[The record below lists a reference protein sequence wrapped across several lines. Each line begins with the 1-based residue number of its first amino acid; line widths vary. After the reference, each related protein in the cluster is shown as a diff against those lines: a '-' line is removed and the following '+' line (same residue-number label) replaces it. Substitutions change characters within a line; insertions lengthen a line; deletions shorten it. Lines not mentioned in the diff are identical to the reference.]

1 MINRIF
7 TLFKIARKLAKSDAL
22 KILSKHYDI
31 PFIIKFLSGILSIS
45 FSKEDDVNKS
55 LNDKQQLCKSI
66 ESMGPTFIKLGQ
78 FLATRPD
85 IIGEELSVQ
94 LEKLQDKLPAFENSI
109 AKKIIEKSLGETTN
123 RSITNLSEPIAAASI
138 AQVHKAQ
145 IDDSG
150 VIKDVAIKI
159 LRPNIKKTF
168 NDEIDALMLL
178 AYFIE
183 NTLKKTKRLRL
194 VEVVYLL
201 KEITNHE
208 MDLRF
213 EAAAANEYA
222 ENTKNDLGFNVPKIY
237 WSFTSD
243 EVLTLD
249 WIDGIS
255 IREKNLMEKKNIQVN
270 EIASNIIQHFL
281 RQAVRDGFFLFVLFG
296 ALLETAGGGQYFLD
310 LAFAMVGKMRG
321 GPAKAAILGSGMTG
335 MISGSSVANTVTTG
349 TFTIPIMKKT
359 GFSKEK
365 AGAIEVSSSV
375 NGQIMPPV
383 MGAAAFVM
391 ASFIGV
397 TYFEVVKHAFLPAVI
412 SYIALFYISHLEALK
427 LNLKGMTEEDVPNL
441 RKTFLSG
448 LHFLIPIFVLIYLL
462 TYLRL
467 TASYSI
473 FYATIALISV
483 NFLNKIYRSNE
494 NGGLT
499 SSLKLWFNQTVVGFQ
514 KGAINMVAVG
524 IAIATAGVIVG
535 SVASTGLS
543 TNLIIVIESIA
554 KDNVIILILLT
565 ILLCLLLGMGLP
577 TTANYVVVAS
587 LMSMVLVDVGN
598 ASGYIFPLIAVHLFV
613 FYFGLMA
620 DVTPPVG
627 LASYAAAGISG
638 GDPLKTGIQAFW
650 YSLRTGILPIVF
662 LFNHELLLM
671 GIENLFHAI
680 VVILTSLTGIL
691 VFTSATQGWFFNK
704 LRWYEIIVF
713 LLVSLSLLS
722 PGFVLNKFYPKY
734 DFQDLRNSNKLLFEP
749 EKEIHIKVT
758 RYSEYGERYKLFV
771 IEKNIFDKKFNLK
784 DYGIDIVEKNNQIM
798 VDNLKW
804 NGAAKKAGFEMDDV
818 LNELKV
824 ENLDRPNKS
833 LVYPF
838 AFILLIVFGYLN
850 YKRK

>member
-1 MINRIF
+1 MNKNF
-7 TLFKIARKLAKSDAL
+7 DTPAKDKIQEDLSPTKKLSGLHL
-22 KILSKHYDI
+22 KIVLAIAIAWSLFQLWYAS
-31 PFIIKFLSGILSIS
+31 PFPFWFNFGIIKGLPARAIHLGFALLLAFLIFPISRSKKISLFDILIAIIGAFCCLYIYLYYDQLVDRGGMLLKIDLIGFKLPLELIIGIVGILILL
-45 FSKEDDVNKS
+45 E
-55 LNDKQQLCKSI
+55 
-66 ESMGPTFIKLGQ
+66 
-78 FLATRPD
+78 ATRRVVGIPLV
-85 IIGEELSVQ
+85 IIAVFFLLFSYFGKYAPEIISHGGLS
-94 LEKLQDKLPAFENSI
+94 L
-109 AKKIIEKSLGETTN
+109 
-123 RSITNLSEPIAAASI
+123 
-138 AQVHKAQ
+138 
-145 IDDSG
+145 
-150 VIKDVAIKI
+150 
-159 LRPNIKKTF
+159 
-168 NDEIDALMLL
+168 
-178 AYFIE
+178 
-183 NTLKKTKRLRL
+183 KRL
-194 VEVVYLL
+194 
-201 KEITNHE
+201 IGFHWF
-208 MDLRF
+208 DQ
-213 EAAAANEYA
+213 EAI
-222 ENTKNDLGFNVPKIY
+222 F
-237 WSFTSD
+237 
-243 EVLTLD
+243 
-249 WIDGIS
+249 GIPIGVS
-255 IREKNLMEKKNIQVN
+255 VDFI
-270 EIASNIIQHFL
+270 
-281 RQAVRDGFFLFVLFG
+281 FLFVLFG

-310 LAFAMVGKMRG
+310 LAFAMVGKTRG

-349 TFTIPIMKKT
+349 TFTIPIMKRT

-397 TYFEVVKHAFLPAVI
+397 TYFEVVKHAFLPAII

-427 LNLKGMTEEDVPNL
+427 LNLKGMNEEDVPNL
-441 RKTFLSG
+441 KKTFLSG

-473 FYATIALISV
+473 FYASIALITV
-483 NFLNKIYRSNE
+483 NFLNKIF
-494 NGGLT
+494 T
-499 SSLKLWFNQTVVGFQ
+499 SRQNDGIINSLKLWFNQTVVGFQ

-535 SVASTGLS
+535 CVASTGLS
-543 TNLIIVIESIA
+543 TNLIIVIESLA

-638 GDPLKTGIQAFW
+638 GDPLKTGVQAFW

-671 GIENLFHAI
+671 GIENFFHAI
-680 VVILTSLTGIL
+680 IVIITSLTGIL
-691 VFTSATQGWFFNK
+691 IFTSATQGWFFNK
-704 LRWYEIIVF
+704 LRWYEILVF
-713 LLVSLSLLS
+713 LFISLSLLS
-722 PGFVLNKFYPKY
+722 PDFVMNKFYPKY
-734 DFQDLRNSNKLLFEP
+734 EFQDLKFVNKTTFEP

-771 IEKNIFDKKFNLK
+771 IKRNEFDKKFNLE
-784 DYGIDIVEKNNQIM
+784 DYGINLVEKNNQII

-804 NGAAKKAGFEMDDV
+804 NGFAKKNGFEIDDV
-818 LNELKV
+818 LSELKI
-824 ENLDRPNKS
+824 ENLNRPDKS

-838 AFILLIVFGYLN
+838 AFITLLLFGYSN